1 VNDLA
6 APIKTIMGA
15 YGVQTSINDSRL
27 KNYLSGLYRNNL
39 HYKPINLY
47 RPQEPLKY
55 SMNWVISGRTLDSMD
70 QRLYSNDVR
79 AYMVKILQ
87 ELKR

>member
-1 VNDLA
+1 MNDLA
-6 APIKTIMGA
+6 SPLQTLMGA

-27 KNYLSGLYRNNL
+27 KSYLRNLYGNEL

-47 RPQEPLKY
+47 RPKEPLKY
-55 SMNWVISGRTLDSMD
+55 SMNWVISRRTLDSMD
-70 QRLYSNDVR
+70 KRLYSPDVR
-79 AYMVKILQ
+79 AYMVKIMQ